1 MSSELV
7 LKAFEKLYPGR
18 VVDREFSLKYSGRF
32 KDFNGNVHYTRSSAE
47 FRLSKRWEE
56 FSVDLRVG
64 FIQHLLVKIYEYDF
78 EKTFEMNHYESFIN
92 NLRTYAKVQK
102 KAPPALLD
110 SFNRVNTEYFDG
122 FMQRPNLKWG
132 KKAYRKLGHFEYASN
147 TVVISRVLKERVDL
161 LDYVMYH
168 ELLHKKHGLKK
179 SKSGKSNI
187 HHSKEFLEEEA
198 LFRDKSVESK
208 LKWFLRRKKISN
220 MFFD

>member
-1 MSSELV
+1 MNLASL
-7 LKAFEKLYPGR
+7 AFNKLYPNE
-18 VVDREFSLKYSGRF
+18 VLDRDFIITYSGRF
-32 KDFNGNVHYTRSSAE
+32 KDFNGNVHYTRKSAE
-47 FRLSKRWEE
+47 FRLSKKWKE
-56 FSVDLRVG
+56 FSDDLKIG
-64 FIQHLLVKIYEYDF
+64 FIQYLLVKMYDF
-78 EKTFEMNHYESFIN
+78 DYEKTFEMKHYDSFVN
-92 NLRTYAKVQK
+92 NLRKYAKVG
-102 KAPPALLD
+102 KAPTFLLE
-110 SFNRVNTEYFDG
+110 SFNRVNEEYFDG
-122 FMQRPNLKWG
+122 FMDRPNLKWG
-132 KKAYRKLGHFEYASN
+132 RKAYRKLGHFEYASN